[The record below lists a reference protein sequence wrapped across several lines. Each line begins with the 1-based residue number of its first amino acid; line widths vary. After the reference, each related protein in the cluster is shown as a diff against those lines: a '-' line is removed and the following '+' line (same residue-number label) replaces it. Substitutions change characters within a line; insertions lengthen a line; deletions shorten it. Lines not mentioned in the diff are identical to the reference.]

1 MSTIS
6 VRLPDSLHETARR
19 LSKKEH
25 VSINQLLTT
34 ALAEKISALMTED
47 YLIER
52 AKRGK
57 RTKFEKAMTKVAD
70 TEAEEFDRLKK

>member
-1 MSTIS
+1 MSNIS
-6 VRLPDSLHETARR
+6 VRLPDSLHETARK
-19 LSKKEH
+19 LSRKEH

-47 YLIER
+47 YLTER

-57 RTKFEKAMTKVAD
+57 RAKFEKAMAKVLD
-70 TEAEEFDRLKK
+70 TEAEDSDRL

>member
-57 RTKFEKAMTKVAD
+57 RAKFEKAMAKVSD
-70 TEAEEFDRLKK
+70 TEAEGFDRL

>member
-47 YLIER
+47 YLMER

-57 RTKFEKAMTKVAD
+57 RTKFEKAMAKVSD
-70 TEAEEFDRLKK
+70 TEAEGFDRL

>member
-6 VRLPDSLHETARR
+6 VRLPDSLHETARK

-34 ALAEKISALMTED
+34 ALTEKISALMTED
-47 YLIER
+47 YLSER
-52 AKRGK
+52 AKHGK
-57 RTKFEKAMTKVAD
+57 RAKFEKAMAKVSD
-70 TEAEEFDRLKK
+70 TPAEDFDRL

>member
-57 RTKFEKAMTKVAD
+57 RTKFAKAMAKVSD
-70 TEAEEFDRLKK
+70 TEAEGFDRL

>member
-57 RTKFEKAMTKVAD
+57 RTKFEKAMAKVSD
-70 TEAEEFDRLKK
+70 TEAEGFDRL

>member
-6 VRLPDSLHETARR
+6 VRLPDSLHETARK
-19 LSKKEH
+19 LSQKEH

-47 YLIER
+47 YLTER

-57 RTKFEKAMTKVAD
+57 RTKFEKAMAKVSD
-70 TEAEEFDRLKK
+70 TEAEDFDRL